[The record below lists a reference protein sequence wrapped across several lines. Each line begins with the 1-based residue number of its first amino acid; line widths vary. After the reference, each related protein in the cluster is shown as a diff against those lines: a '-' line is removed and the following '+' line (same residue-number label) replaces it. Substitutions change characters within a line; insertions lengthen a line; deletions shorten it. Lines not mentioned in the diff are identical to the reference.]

1 VSWPFQLESTDPYIH
16 WVLSEPWAYISV
28 NETIAASPGDNRLW
42 ARCTHGF
49 AEYHVKTSSR
59 IELSLSFMAIVIVCN
74 MVKLFTMFWVA
85 FMENLDYVVTVGDGA
100 ASFLA
105 HPDSTT
111 RGMCVSTIHEV
122 IARVGDVADTKEDP
136 DLFAIILRRCGNF
149 WARRRIQYSVAL
161 DRDQV
166 YISYAM

>member
-1 VSWPFQLESTDPYIH
+1 
-16 WVLSEPWAYISV
+16 
-28 NETIAASPGDNRLW
+28 
-42 ARCTHGF
+42 
-49 AEYHVKTSSR
+49 
-59 IELSLSFMAIVIVCN
+59 MAIVIVCN